1 MINIYKPFML
11 EWLKPVAQQSS
22 SFLLSL
28 SFGHL
33 ECIEMR
39 KQLDMIKTRLF
50 HYQPEAD
57 VTEFSSIYL
66 ELIAYLDNK
75 YLLIVERVYIVDLF
89 FRLVMTLPVEV
100 LLPEK
105 KVDPA
110 RATAEWY
117 DILEVAKRS
126 ILPEKFPEAE
136 VRLQKIFDTWLFG

>member
-1 MINIYKPFML
+1 MINIYKPFMQ

-33 ECIEMR
+33 ECIGMR

-110 RATAEWY
+110 RATAE
-117 DILEVAKRS
+117 
-126 ILPEKFPEAE
+126 
-136 VRLQKIFDTWLFG
+136 